1 MVRGMSSVHP
11 PIPDRAVILT
21 AVDGSSVSLVAA
33 RAAARFAELPGSEIH
48 LMHVIEAFD
57 AAAPKACLETGR
69 AMLERVA
76 EESGLSGRATFH
88 LAAGTPWREI
98 IQLSANLQTDLIVVG
113 THDLNPIEKTFLGS
127 VAEQVVKKARCPV
140 YIARLKN
147 HGRATPEIEPACV
160 DCVAVQFE
168 TRGKKL
174 WCSRHT
180 ERHAHGLLHFQMPQG
195 FGAGSNFFQS

>member
-1 MVRGMSSVHP
+1 MTSVHP

-21 AVDGSSVSLVAA
+21 AVDGSTVSVVAA
-33 RAAARFAELPGSEIH
+33 KAAARFAELPGSEIH
-48 LMHVIEAFD
+48 LVHVIEAFD
-57 AAAPKACLETGR
+57 ASAPKVSLEAGR

-76 EESGLSGRATFH
+76 EESGLRGRVTFH
-88 LAAGTPWREI
+88 LAAGAPWREI
-98 IQLSANLQTDLIVVG
+98 VQLAANLQADLVVVG

-147 HGRATPEIEPACV
+147 HGRAAPEIEPPCA
-160 DCVAVQFE
+160 DCVTVQFE

-174 WCSRHT
+174 WCGRHS
-180 ERHAHGLLHFQMPQG
+180 ERHAHGHLHFQMPEG
-195 FGAGSNFFQS
+195 FGAGSNFFQT